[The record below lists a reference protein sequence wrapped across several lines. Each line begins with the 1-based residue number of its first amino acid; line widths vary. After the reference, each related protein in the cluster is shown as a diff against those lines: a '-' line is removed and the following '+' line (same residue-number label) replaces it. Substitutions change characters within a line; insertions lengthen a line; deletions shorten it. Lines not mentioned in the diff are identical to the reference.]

1 MSNKPDLTLIN
12 TAPITSLPK
21 ESAEE
26 FKRWL
31 LIDGLK
37 PLVALRRLMEK
48 YNCPKPDV
56 SVPIDLLR
64 YAYPSLDISRQ
75 GFRFCL
81 VDSAYPNSDPR
92 QFSDEDFDKGITEPL
107 SLPLDW

>member
-12 TAPITSLPK
+12 TAPITLLPK

-37 PLVALRRLMEK
+37 PSVALRRLMEK

-64 YAYPSLDISRQ
+64 HVYPKLDISRQ
-75 GFRFCL
+75 GFRFRL

-92 QFSDEDFDKGITEPL
+92 QFSDEDFDKGIAELL
-107 SLPLDW
+107 SLPMDW

>member
-1 MSNKPDLTLIN
+1 M
-12 TAPITSLPK
+12 SLPQ

-31 LIDGLK
+31 LVDRLK
-37 PLVALRRLMEK
+37 PSVALRRLMEK
-48 YNCPKPDV
+48 YNCPKLDV

-64 YAYPSLDISRQ
+64 HVYPKLDISRQ
-75 GFRFCL
+75 GFRFRL

-92 QFSDEDFDKGITEPL
+92 QFSDEDFDKGIAELL
-107 SLPLDW
+107 SLPLGW